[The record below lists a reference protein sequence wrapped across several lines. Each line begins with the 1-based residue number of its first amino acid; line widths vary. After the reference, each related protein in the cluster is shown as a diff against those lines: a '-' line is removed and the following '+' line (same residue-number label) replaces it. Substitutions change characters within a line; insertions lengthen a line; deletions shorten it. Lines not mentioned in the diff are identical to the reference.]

1 MKNKFKLVFAL
12 LIFLIPIPLMAIDYM
27 YIDDHGIRYY
37 RCDALGA
44 SGTPGVKFAGN
55 GKYRITSGFKTGIVQ
70 AGSLILAAR
79 IACGE
84 IKEMKA
90 PVQKETGKDQ

>member
-1 MKNKFKLVFAL
+1 MKNKFKLVFVL
-12 LIFLIPIPLMAIDYM
+12 LIFLIPIPLIAIDYM
-27 YIDDHGIRYY
+27 YIDNHGIRYY

-44 SGTPGVKFAGN
+44 GGTAEVKYAGN
-55 GKYRITSGFKTGIVQ
+55 GKYRITSGFKTGIIQ

-84 IKEMKA
+84 VKEMKT
-90 PVQKETGKDQ
+90 PVQKETGKN

>member
-1 MKNKFKLVFAL
+1 MKNKFKLVFVL
-12 LIFLIPIPLMAIDYM
+12 LIFLIPIPLIAVDYM
-27 YIDDHGIRYY
+27 YIDNHGIRYY

-44 SGTPGVKFAGN
+44 GGTAEVKYAGN
-55 GKYRITSGFKTGIVQ
+55 GKYRITSGFKTGIIQ

-84 IKEMKA
+84 VKEMKT
-90 PVQKETGKDQ
+90 PVQKETGNN

>member
-1 MKNKFKLVFAL
+1 MKNKIKLTFVL
-12 LIFLIPIPLMAIDYM
+12 LIFLIPTPLIAIDYM

-44 SGTPGVKFAGN
+44 GGTTGVKYAGN
-55 GKYRITSGFKTGIVQ
+55 GKYRITSGFKTGMIR
-70 AGSLILAAR
+70 AGSLLIAAR

-84 IKEMKA
+84 LKEIEVPAQNEK
-90 PVQKETGKDQ
+90 GKN